1 MFMGVGWLDEDGSES
16 VRHAAVGLKCS
27 VYKVTNTAPGI
38 HECFS
43 GQLRYFSQ
51 GTPTTVTILQ
61 TPKLTG

>member
-43 GQLRYFSQ
+43 G
-51 GTPTTVTILQ
+51 
-61 TPKLTG
+61 